1 MPLYLELA
9 NRLLTY
15 NLLFGGLNFEYLTL
29 FNLDVDF
36 DLKQFSKGNH
46 LNKVDNKSYSKQN
59 ESLYWSPI

>member
-1 MPLYLELA
+1 MPLSLELA
-9 NRLLTY
+9 IRLLIY
-15 NLLFGGLNFEYLTL
+15 MLLFEGLNLKHLNL
-29 FNLDVDF
+29 FNLGVDY